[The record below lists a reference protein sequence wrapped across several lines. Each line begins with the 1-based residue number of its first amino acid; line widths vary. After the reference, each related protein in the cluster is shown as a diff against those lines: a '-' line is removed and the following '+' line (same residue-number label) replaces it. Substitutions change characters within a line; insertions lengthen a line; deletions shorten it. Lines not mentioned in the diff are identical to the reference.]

1 MMAESF
7 KRKDS
12 KGRILR
18 DNEMQRADGRY
29 MYAYKDPTTGKRM
42 YIYSWKLE
50 RNDKTPAGKKIDLSL
65 REKEK
70 LIEKDLRDGIS
81 YKAGGVTVLELVER
95 YISLKTKVRPTTRAG
110 YKTVVNVLKAD
121 PFGQKKI
128 ANIKTSEAKMWLI
141 ELQDGGRSYS
151 SIHSI
156 RGVVRPAFEMAVEDD
171 LLRKNPFDFELATVL
186 INDSVK
192 RDALTA
198 KQERDFLKFI
208 KEDEYFN
215 QFHDGMFILFKT
227 GLRISELCGLTIR
240 DIDLQERTI
249 DINKQLQYTGGK
261 KVYIEQTKTTAGTR
275 VLPMSDEV
283 YEAFKRIISSRKKPK
298 VEQMIDGVSG
308 FLFLDDKGKPML
320 AYQWEK
326 KFQHSVE
333 KYNKIYKVE
342 LPKIT
347 PHICRHTYCTN
358 MAKSGI
364 AVKTLQYLMGHAD
377 IATTLNVYTHLK
389 LEDAKDELEQMKV
402 REQLKKEIA
411 LVDMENAKRE
421 LKRVSAV

>member
-1 MMAESF
+1 MAESF

-261 KVYIEQTKTTAGTR
+261 KAYVEQTKTTAGTR

-402 REQLKKEIA
+402 REQLKKEMA

-421 LKRVSAV
+421 LKKVSAV

>member
-1 MMAESF
+1 MAQSL

-12 KGRILR
+12 RNRIL
-18 DNEMQRADGRY
+18 NENEQQRADGRY
-29 MYAYKDPTTGKRM
+29 MYTYKDPTTGKKM

-50 RNDKTPAGKKIDLSL
+50 KNDKTPAGKKIDLSL

-70 LIEKDLRDGIS
+70 LIEKDLRAGIS

-95 YISLKTKVRPTTRAG
+95 YISIKTKVRPTTRAG
-110 YKTVVNVLKAD
+110 YKTVINVLREDA
-121 PFGQKKI
+121 FGKKKI
-128 ANIKTSEAKMWLI
+128 SDIKTSEAKMWLVG
-141 ELQDGGRSYS
+141 LQDGGRSYS

-156 RGVVRPAFEMAVEDD
+156 RGVVRPAFAMAVEDD
-171 LLRKNPFDFELATVL
+171 LIRKNPFDFELAKVL

-192 RDALTA
+192 RDALTP

-208 KEDEYFN
+208 KEDEHFS
-215 QFHDGMFILFKT
+215 QFYDGMFILFKT

-249 DINKQLQYTGGK
+249 NVYKQLQYTGGK
-261 KVYIEQTKTTAGTR
+261 KAYIEQTKTDAGRR

-283 YEAFKRIISSRKKPK
+283 YEAFKRVISGRKKPR

-308 FLFLDDKGKPML
+308 FLFLDEKGKPMV
-320 AYQWEK
+320 AYHWEK

-347 PHICRHTYCTN
+347 PHVCRHTYCTN

-364 AVKTLQYLMGHAD
+364 SVKTLQYLMGHSD
-377 IATTLNVYTHLK
+377 ISVTMNVYTHLK
-389 LEDAKDELEQMKV
+389 LVDAQDELEKLKV
-402 REQLKKEIA
+402 REQVKQEMA
-411 LVDMENAKRE
+411 LVEMEYAKRE
-421 LKRVSAV
+421 LKRVSGV

>member
-1 MMAESF
+1 MAESM

-29 MYAYKDPTTGKRM
+29 MYAYKDSTTGKRM
-42 YIYSWKLE
+42 YVYSWKLE

-81 YKAGGVTVLELVER
+81 YKAGGVTVLELIER

-128 ANIKTSEAKMWLI
+128 VDIKTSEAKKWLI
-141 ELQDGGRSYS
+141 GLQDGGRSYS

-156 RGVVRPAFEMAVEDD
+156 RGVVRPAFAMAVEDD
-171 LLRKNPFDFELATVL
+171 LLRKNPFDFELAKVL
-186 INDSVK
+186 IDDSVK
-192 RDALTA
+192 RDALTE

-227 GLRISELCGLTIR
+227 GLRISKLCGLTIR

-261 KVYIEQTKTTAGTR
+261 KAYIEQTKTTAGTR

-308 FLFLDDKGKPML
+308 FLFLDDKEKPML

-347 PHICRHTYCTN
+347 PHICRHIYCTN

-389 LEDAKDELEQMKV
+389 FEDAKDELEQMKV
-402 REQLKKEIA
+402 REQLKKEMA

>member
-1 MMAESF
+1 MSE
-7 KRKDS
+7 KRRDS
-12 KGRILR
+12 RGRILR
-18 DNEMQRADGRY
+18 KNEQQRKNGQY
-29 MYAYKDPTTGKRM
+29 MYTYKDPTTGKRM
-42 YIYSWKLE
+42 FIYSWKLE
-50 RNDKTPAGKKIDLSL
+50 RNDKTPTGKKIDLSL

-70 LIEKDLRDGIS
+70 LIEKDLRDGVS
-81 YKAGGVTVLELVER
+81 YRAGGVTVLELVER

-110 YKTVVNVLKAD
+110 YRTVINVLKEDA
-121 PFGQKKI
+121 FGQKKI

-141 ELQDGGRSYS
+141 GLQDGGRSYS

-156 RGVVRPAFEMAVEDD
+156 RGVVRPAFAMAVEDD
-171 LLRKNPFDFELATVL
+171 LLRKNPFDFELAKVL
-186 INDSVK
+186 IDDSVK

-198 KQERDFLKFI
+198 KQERDFLKFV
-208 KEDEYFN
+208 KEDEYFS
-215 QFHDGMFILFKT
+215 QYYDGIFILLKT

-249 DINKQLQYTGGK
+249 DIHKQLQYTGGK
-261 KVYIEQTKTTAGTR
+261 KAYIEQTKTTAGTR

-283 YEAFKRIISSRKKPK
+283 YEAFKRVSSGRKKPR

-308 FLFLDDKGKPML
+308 FLFLDNRGKPML

-326 KFQHSVE
+326 KFQHIVQ

-389 LEDAKDELEQMKV
+389 LEDAKDELEQLKA
-402 REQLKKEIA
+402 REQLKKELV
-411 LVDMENAKRE
+411 LVDMENAKKE
-421 LKRVSAV
+421 LKRVSSI

>member
-1 MMAESF
+1 MAESF

-110 YKTVVNVLKAD
+110 YKTVVNVLKTD
-121 PFGQKKI
+121 PFGKKKI

-402 REQLKKEIA
+402 REQLKKEMA

>member
-1 MMAESF
+1 MAESF

-12 KGRILR
+12 RGRILR
-18 DNEMQRADGRY
+18 ENEQQRADGRY
-29 MYAYKDPTTGKRM
+29 MYAYKDPTTGKKLF
-42 YIYSWKLE
+42 IYSWKLE

-81 YKAGGVTVLELVER
+81 YKAGGITVLELVER

-110 YKTVVNVLKAD
+110 YKTVINVLKEDA
-121 PFGQKKI
+121 FGQKNI
-128 ANIKTSEAKMWLI
+128 STIKTSEAKMWLI
-141 ELQDGGRSYS
+141 GLQDGGRSYS

-156 RGVVRPAFEMAVEDD
+156 RGVVRPAFAMAVEDD
-171 LLRKNPFDFELATVL
+171 LLRKNPFDFELAKVL
-186 INDSVK
+186 IDDSIK
-192 RDALTA
+192 RDALTP

-208 KEDEYFN
+208 KEDEYFS
-215 QFHDGMFILFKT
+215 QFYDGMFILFKT

-249 DINKQLQYTGGK
+249 DIHKQLQYTGGK
-261 KVYIEQTKTTAGTR
+261 KAYIEQTKTDAGTR

-283 YEAFKRIISSRKKPK
+283 YEAFKRVISSRKKPK

-308 FLFLDDKGKPML
+308 FLFLDDRGKPML
-320 AYQWEK
+320 AYHWEK

-342 LPKIT
+342 LPRIT

-364 AVKTLQYLMGHAD
+364 AVKTLQYLMGHSD
-377 IATTLNVYTHLK
+377 ISVTMNVYTHLK
-389 LEDAKDELEQMKV
+389 LEDAKDELEQLKV
-402 REQLKKEIA
+402 REQVKKEMA
-411 LVDMENAKRE
+411 LIDMEYAKKE
-421 LKRVSAV
+421 LKRVSGV

>member
-1 MMAESF
+1 MAESF

-81 YKAGGVTVLELVER
+81 YKAGGVTVLELIER

-128 ANIKTSEAKMWLI
+128 ADIKTSEAKKWLI
-141 ELQDGGRSYS
+141 GLQDGGRSYS

-156 RGVVRPAFEMAVEDD
+156 RGVVRPAFAMAVEDD
-171 LLRKNPFDFELATVL
+171 LLRKNPFDFELAKVL
-186 INDSVK
+186 IDDSVK
-192 RDALTA
+192 RDALTE

-261 KVYIEQTKTTAGTR
+261 KAYIEQTKTTAGTR

-308 FLFLDDKGKPML
+308 FLFLDDKEKPML

-389 LEDAKDELEQMKV
+389 FEDAKDELEQMKV
-402 REQLKKEIA
+402 REQLKKEMA

>member
-1 MMAESF
+1 M
-7 KRKDS
+7 
-12 KGRILR
+12 
-18 DNEMQRADGRY
+18 
-29 MYAYKDPTTGKRM
+29 
-42 YIYSWKLE
+42 
-50 RNDKTPAGKKIDLSL
+50 
-65 REKEK
+65 
-70 LIEKDLRDGIS
+70 
-81 YKAGGVTVLELVER
+81 ER

-110 YKTVVNVLKAD
+110 YKTVINVLKEDA
-121 PFGQKKI
+121 FGKKKI
-128 ANIKTSEAKMWLI
+128 ADIKTSEAKMWLI

-261 KVYIEQTKTTAGTR
+261 KAYIEQTKTTAGTR

-402 REQLKKEIA
+402 REQLKKEMA